1 MYGHAAT
8 ASFAQA
14 RAVTTNL
21 TMIAIECCKVTTKGE
36 RTVLK
41 LYTWKVSLVEQP
53 CAVALLA
60 QILVRL
66 SHGAVRPFEIPQ
78 APCRR
83 YSTRA
88 SIPAPLV
95 RDRQNKLTA
104 FVSM

>member
-1 MYGHAAT
+1 MG
-8 ASFAQA
+8 
-14 RAVTTNL
+14 
-21 TMIAIECCKVTTKGE
+21 CCKVTTAGGRK
-36 RTVLK
+36 VLM
-41 LYTWKVSLVEQP
+41 LYTWNVSPVEQP
-53 CAVALLA
+53 CAVALLV
-60 QILVRL
+60 QRLVRL

-88 SIPAPLV
+88 NILAPLV